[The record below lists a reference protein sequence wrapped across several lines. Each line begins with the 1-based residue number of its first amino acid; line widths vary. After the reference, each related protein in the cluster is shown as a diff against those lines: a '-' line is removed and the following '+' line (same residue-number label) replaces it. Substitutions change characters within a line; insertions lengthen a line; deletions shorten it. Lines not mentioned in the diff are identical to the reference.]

1 MNRLKNP
8 KTLLMIAIVLAIIVA
23 GKLYL
28 PVALPHIQV
37 PPETLFMIGGFAFP
51 NTLLAL
57 LFADAVLIGLAF
69 VATRN
74 MQLVPTGWQNF
85 FEAVVEFWHEQS
97 ISSIGEALTRR
108 WLPLVLTVF
117 LMIWFANYA
126 HFLPGFDSVGWL
138 CHPGECP
145 GEAAH
150 APAAAETVHVAEAE
164 GAAPAEA
171 KGGTHHTLY
180 SLKEARPLG
189 IGLIDARVPEEEVHA
204 AEEAGP
210 GYAFVP
216 FLRVATSD
224 LNATL
229 ALALI
234 AFIVVEFAGFRQ
246 LGAGYLT
253 KFFNFKEGPIMLMV
267 GLLELVSEVMRVL
280 TFSFRLFGN
289 IFAGQTLLFVF
300 PFLLPLLVVLPIY
313 GLELFVGL
321 IQSYVFAILILAF
334 MQQAITAHHGPD
346 HGESHH

>member
-8 KTLLMIAIVLAIIVA
+8 KTLLTIAIVLAIIVA

-57 LFADAVLIGLAF
+57 LFADAILIGLAF

-97 ISSIGEALTRR
+97 LANIGPQLTKR

-117 LMIWFANYA
+117 LMIWFASYA
-126 HFLPGFDSVGWL
+126 HFLPGFDSIGWL

-145 GEAAH
+145 GEEVH
-150 APAAAETVHVAEAE
+150 VTETVHVAEAE

-180 SLKEARPLG
+180 SLKDARPFG

-204 AEEAGP
+204 VEEAGT

-216 FLRVATSD
+216 FFRVATSD
-224 LNATL
+224 LNVTL

-234 AFIVVEFAGFRQ
+234 AFVVVEFAGFRQ
-246 LGAGYLT
+246 LGAGYLS

-267 GLLELVSEVMRVL
+267 GLLELISEVMRIL

-334 MQQAITAHHGPD
+334 MTLAVVAHGDD
-346 HGESHH
+346 H